1 MDPVVRKEK
10 FSELTQLYTEIIKAH
25 RAGDKVTRDAK
36 VAERKEKVNAFKAL
50 KNQKA

>member
-10 FSELTQLYTEIIKAH
+10 FAELTRLYKEIVKAH
-25 RAGDKVTRDAK
+25 VAGDKVTRDAK
-36 VAERKEKVNAFKAL
+36 VAERKAKVVEFKAL